1 MWLRLSR
8 VEDLS
13 EEGLDAIVEELRQ
26 ADYLTEIAEATGFAG
41 YLLAVDRQG
50 GKAVA
55 MSLWESQDALR
66 KSDRM
71 ADRARELRRGAE
83 LARTALVERY
93 EVAVH
98 RVQRLDQH
106 LRLSRAVGLHEQRAR
121 KMLEGFKAGIDE
133 LAKAPGFSGYLVAGD
148 IGLGRLLGMTL
159 WESREALEAS
169 DRTAAAVRTRK
180 LGEEVPS
187 RPLATDRYEIVIQRD
202 VQLQA
207 LREDA

>member
-13 EEGLDAIVEELRQ
+13 EERLDAMVEELRQ

-50 GKAVA
+50 GKAAA

-71 ADRARELRRGAE
+71 ADRARERKSGAE
-83 LARTALVERY
+83 LAPTALVERY
-93 EVAVH
+93 AVH
-98 RVQRLDQH
+98 RVERLDQH

-133 LAKAPGFSGYLVAGD
+133 LAAAPGFSGYLVAGD